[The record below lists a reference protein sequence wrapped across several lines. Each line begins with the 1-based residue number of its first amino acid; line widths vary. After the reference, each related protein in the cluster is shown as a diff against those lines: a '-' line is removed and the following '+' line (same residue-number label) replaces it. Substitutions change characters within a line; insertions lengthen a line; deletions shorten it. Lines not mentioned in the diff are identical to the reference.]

1 MKPRKKHPTDE
12 GLLDAVLPVV
22 AQQGAGEATMDSL
35 AAAAGVSKQ
44 TLYAHFGSKDALLER
59 LLAREFDHL
68 RTKVNDAAA
77 EFAADDADPLRVIR
91 GRIAPAYAYAFE
103 RPDGAR
109 LLLDPRAPDAA
120 TRVHQLVADAVTR
133 GLAEIGVDPDDRAL
147 ADTVRVVLPMAAA
160 AAIAGTQAAL
170 IEGID
175 QSRALD
181 ATVAFVAA
189 GIWSALGGPGAVKPP
204 RAT

>member
-1 MKPRKKHPTDE
+1 MRTRRKHPTDE
-12 GLLDAVLPVV
+12 KLLDAVLPVV
-22 AQQGAGEATMDSL
+22 AQSGVGDVTMDGL

-44 TLYAHFGSKDALLER
+44 TMYAHFGSKDALLER
-59 LLAREFDHL
+59 LLSREFEHL
-68 RTKVNDAAA
+68 RAKVDDAAA
-77 EFAADDADPLRVIR
+77 TFPADDADPLRVIR
-91 GRIAPAYAYAFE
+91 GRIEPAYAYAFE

-109 LLLDPRAPDAA
+109 LLLDPRAPDAGM
-120 TRVHQLVADAVTR
+120 RVHRLVADAVTR

-170 IEGID
+170 VGGID
-175 QSRALD
+175 QTRALD

-189 GIWSALGGPGAVKPP
+189 GVWSVLGAND
-204 RAT
+204 